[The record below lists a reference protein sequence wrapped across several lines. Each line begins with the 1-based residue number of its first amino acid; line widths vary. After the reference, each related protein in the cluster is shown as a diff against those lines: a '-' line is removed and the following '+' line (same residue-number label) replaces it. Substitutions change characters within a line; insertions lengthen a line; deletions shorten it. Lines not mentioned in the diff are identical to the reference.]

1 MLPTSGEKFG
11 LELLVRNHAAR
22 HSKEYYY
29 KTRELTFDGVL
40 DRAAQFLYLNRT
52 CWNGLYRENLQG
64 KFNVPKGTKD
74 SVIFATDDFGAWAK
88 VLAGADVK
96 CSDFE
101 QAIDD
106 AETGDLVFVDPP
118 YTVRHNL
125 NAFVKYNQ
133 RLFAWDDQIRLR
145 EALERATLRGS
156 HVVMTNADHE
166 SIRELY
172 RGFGNHYSIS
182 RSSKIAGD
190 VSFRTATTELL
201 ILA

>member
-1 MLPTSGEKFG
+1 M
-11 LELLVRNHAAR
+11 
-22 HSKEYYY
+22 
-29 KTRELTFDGVL
+29 
-40 DRAAQFLYLNRT
+40 
-52 CWNGLYRENLQG
+52 
-64 KFNVPKGTKD
+64 
-74 SVIFATDDFGAWAK
+74 
-88 VLAGADVK
+88 AGADVK

-101 QAIDD
+101 EAIDD

-133 RLFAWDDQIRLR
+133 HLFAWNDQIRLR
-145 EALERATLRGS
+145 EALERATLRGT

-172 RGFGNHYSIS
+172 RGFGNHYSLS
-182 RSSKIAGD
+182 RSSRIAGD
-190 VSFRTATTELL
+190 VRFRTATTELL